1 MSVTRINYDKD
12 SFVFVGQNSRHISF
26 TKLAEFFFQ
35 RSALHI
41 IIQELKFR

>member
-26 TKLAEFFFQ
+26 TTLAEFFFQ
-35 RSALHI
+35 RSAVHI